1 MAEYIIKNGHVFD
14 PLQGIKGD
22 KADVAIKDGK
32 IVKDNQV
39 SSKAKTIDAKG
50 KTVMAGA
57 IEIHAHIAG
66 PKVNVGRI
74 YRPEDKLFTYTPK
87 KGNIRMA
94 GGTSIPTTFK
104 TGYEYAK
111 MGYTTAMEAAM
122 PPLFARHVHEEI
134 RDTPIIDEGAFPVF
148 GNNWFVMEYL
158 KNKELE
164 NTAAYCAW
172 LLRATKGYAIKLV
185 NPGGTEAWA
194 WGLNCLSVN
203 DPVPYFDITPAEI
216 ITGLIEAN
224 EYLGLPHSIHIHPN
238 NLGNPG
244 NYTTTLDT
252 LKLADGYKA
261 KNKFGR
267 DQVMHLTHTQFHSY
281 GGDNWA
287 NFESKSKEIM
297 DYVNKQKNLTIDTGN
312 VTLDETT
319 TMTADGPFEHHL
331 TELNHLKWAN
341 VDVELETAAGVV
353 PYIYSPDIKVCA
365 IQWAIGLELA
375 LMAKDPSRCFI
386 TTDHPNA
393 GPFTRYPRV
402 IKWLMSAKA
411 REAQIK
417 AFKNSDKVI
426 AATHIAG
433 MDREISLYELAQM
446 TRAGPAKSLGLSS
459 MCGGLKPG
467 MDADVVVYDFSP
479 DKPVANPDQIEAAF
493 SRAAHVFKSGV
504 EVVTNGEVVNNGN
517 KRTIWVNAKVKENP
531 QVMRDIQEKFLKFY
545 SVSQANYEALGHHF
559 IPNPFAIEVDAS
571 Q

>member
-1 MAEYIIKNGHVFD
+1 MSEFVIKNGHVFD
-14 PLQGIKGD
+14 PVQGIKGD
-22 KADVAIKDGK
+22 KKDIAIKDGK
-32 IVKDNQV
+32 IVDKV
-39 SSKAKTIDAKG
+39 SGSAKAIDAKG

-57 IEIHAHIAG
+57 VEIHAHVAG
-66 PKVNVGRI
+66 PKVNLGRI
-74 YRPEDKLFTYTPK
+74 YRPEDKLFTYVPT
-87 KGNIRMA
+87 KGNQRMA
-94 GGTSIPTTFK
+94 GGFSIPTTFK

-111 MGYTTAMEAAM
+111 MGYTTAMEEAM
-122 PPLFARHVHEEI
+122 PPLFSRHVHEEM
-134 RDTPIIDEGAFPVF
+134 RDTPIIDEGAYPVF
-148 GNNWFVMEYL
+148 GNNWFVLDYL
-158 KNKELE
+158 KNNEIE

-194 WGLNCLSVN
+194 WGLNCLSIH

-216 ITGLIEAN
+216 VSGLIEAN
-224 EYLGLPHSIHIHPN
+224 EFLGLPHSIHIHPN

-244 NYTTTLDT
+244 NFTTTLDT
-252 LKLADGYKA
+252 LKLAEGHKA

-267 DQVMHLTHTQFHSY
+267 EQVMHLTHTQFHSY
-281 GGDNWA
+281 GGENWG

-297 DYVNKQKNLTIDTGN
+297 DYVNKNKNLTIDTGN

-341 VDVELETAAGVV
+341 CDVELETAAGIV
-353 PYIYSPDIKVCA
+353 PYIYSPAISVCA

-417 AFKNSDKVI
+417 AFKNSDKVV
-426 AATHIAG
+426 AASHIAG
-433 MDREISLYELAQM
+433 MDKEMSLYEIAQM

-459 MCGGLKPG
+459 MIGGLKPG
-467 MDADVVVYDFSP
+467 MDADVVVYNFNP
-479 DKPVANPDQIEAAF
+479 EKPVANPDEIEAAF
-493 SRAAHVFKSGV
+493 QRAACVFKSGV
-504 EVVTNGEVVNNGN
+504 QVVSDGEVVSNGN
-517 KRTIWVNAKVKENP
+517 KRTLWVNAKTKENP

-545 SVSQANYEALGHHF
+545 SMTQANYEALGHHF
-559 IPNPFAIEVDAS
+559 VPNPFAIEVDAGK
-571 Q
+571 

>member
-1 MAEYIIKNGHVFD
+1 V
-14 PLQGIKGD
+14 QGIKGD

-32 IVKDNQV
+32 IVDKV
-39 SSKAKTIDAKG
+39 SSSAKAIDAKG
-50 KTVMAGA
+50 KSVMAGA
-57 IEIHAHIAG
+57 VEIHAHIAG
-66 PKVNVGRI
+66 PKVNIGRI
-74 YRPEDKLFTYTPK
+74 YRPEDKLFTYTPT
-87 KGNIRMA
+87 KGNQRM
-94 GGTSIPTTFK
+94 GGGNSIPTTFK

-122 PPLFARHVHEEI
+122 PPLFARHVHEEM
-134 RDTPIIDEGAFPVF
+134 RDTPIIDEGAYPVF
-148 GNNWFVMEYL
+148 GNNWFVMEYI
-158 KNKELE
+158 KNNEIE

-216 ITGLIEAN
+216 IKGLIEAN

-244 NYTTTLDT
+244 NFTTTLDT
-252 LKLADGYKA
+252 LKLAEGYKA

-281 GGDNWA
+281 GGTNWGD
-287 NFESKSKEIM
+287 FESKAKEIM
-297 DYVNKQKNLTIDTGN
+297 DYVNKNKNITIDTGN

-353 PYIYSPDIKVCA
+353 PYIYSPNISVCA

-375 LMAKDPSRCFI
+375 LMAKDPMRCFI

-411 REAQIK
+411 RETQIN
-417 AFKNSDKVI
+417 AFKHKDKVVSN
-426 AATHIAG
+426 TSIAG

-446 TRAGPAKSLGLSS
+446 TRAGPAKALGLAN
-459 MCGGLKPG
+459 MIGGLKPG

-479 DKPVANPDQIEAAF
+479 DKPVANPDQIETAF

-531 QVMRDIQEKFLKFY
+531 QVMRDIKEKFLKFY
-545 SVSQANYEALGHHF
+545 SVTQANYESLGHHF
-559 IPNPFAIEVDAS
+559 IPNPYAIEVDAT

>member
-14 PLQGIKGD
+14 PVQGIKGD

-32 IVKDNQV
+32 IVDKV
-39 SSKAKTIDAKG
+39 SSSAKAIDAKG

-57 IEIHAHIAG
+57 VEIHAHIAG
-66 PKVNVGRI
+66 PKVNIGRI
-74 YRPEDKLFTYTPK
+74 YRPEDKLFTYTPT
-87 KGNIRMA
+87 KGNQRM
-94 GGTSIPTTFK
+94 GGGNSIPTTFK

-122 PPLFARHVHEEI
+122 PPLFSRHVHEEI
-134 RDTPIIDEGAFPVF
+134 RDTPIIDEGAYPVF
-148 GNNWFVMEYL
+148 GNNWFVMEYI
-158 KNKELE
+158 KNNEIE

-216 ITGLIEAN
+216 IKGLIEAN

-244 NYTTTLDT
+244 NFTTTLDT
-252 LKLADGYKA
+252 LKLAEGYKA

-281 GGDNWA
+281 GGTNWGD
-287 NFESKSKEIM
+287 FESKAKEIM
-297 DYVNKQKNLTIDTGN
+297 DYVNKNKNITIDTGN

-353 PYIYSPDIKVCA
+353 PYIYSPNISVCA

-375 LMAKDPSRCFI
+375 LMAKDPMRCFI

-411 REAQIK
+411 RETQIN
-417 AFKNSDKVI
+417 AFKHKDKVVSN
-426 AATHIAG
+426 TSIAG

-446 TRAGPAKSLGLSS
+446 TRAGPAKALGLAN
-459 MCGGLKPG
+459 MIGGLKPG

-479 DKPVANPDQIEAAF
+479 DKPVSNPDQIETAF

-504 EVVTNGEVVNNGN
+504 EVVTNGEIVNNGN
-517 KRTIWVNAKVKENP
+517 KRTIWVNAKTKENP
-531 QVMRDIQEKFLKFY
+531 QVMRDIKEKFLKYY
-545 SVSQANYEALGHHF
+545 SVSQANYESLGHHF
-559 IPNPFAIEVDAS
+559 VPNPYAIEVDAT

>member
-1 MAEYIIKNGHVFD
+1 MAEFIIRNGHVFD
-14 PLQGIKGD
+14 PVQGIKGD
-22 KADVAIKDGK
+22 KADVAIKDGR
-32 IVKDNQV
+32 IVDKV
-39 SSKAKTIDAKG
+39 SSSAKAIDAKG
-50 KTVMAGA
+50 KSVMAGA
-57 IEIHAHIAG
+57 VEIHAHIAG
-66 PKVNVGRI
+66 PKVNIGRI
-74 YRPEDKLFTYTPK
+74 YRPEDKLFTYTPT
-87 KGNIRMA
+87 KGNQRM
-94 GGTSIPTTFK
+94 GGGNSIPTTFK

-122 PPLFARHVHEEI
+122 PPLFARHVHEEM
-134 RDTPIIDEGAFPVF
+134 RDTPIIDEGAYPVF
-148 GNNWFVMEYL
+148 GNNWFVMEYI
-158 KNKELE
+158 KNNEIE

-216 ITGLIEAN
+216 IKGLIEAN

-244 NYTTTLDT
+244 NFTTTLDT
-252 LKLADGYKA
+252 LKLAEGYKA

-281 GGDNWA
+281 GGTNWGD
-287 NFESKSKEIM
+287 FESKAKEIM
-297 DYVNKQKNLTIDTGN
+297 DYVNKNKNITIDTGN

-353 PYIYSPDIKVCA
+353 PYIYSPNISVCA

-375 LMAKDPSRCFI
+375 LMAKDPMRCFI

-411 REAQIK
+411 RETQIN
-417 AFKNSDKVI
+417 AFKHKDKVVSN
-426 AATHIAG
+426 TSIAG

-446 TRAGPAKSLGLSS
+446 TRAGPAKALGLAN
-459 MCGGLKPG
+459 MIGGLKPG

-479 DKPVANPDQIEAAF
+479 DKPVANPDQIETAF

-504 EVVTNGEVVNNGN
+504 EVVTNGEIVNNGN
-517 KRTIWVNAKVKENP
+517 KRTIWVNAKTKENP
-531 QVMRDIQEKFLKFY
+531 QVMRDIKEKFLKFY
-545 SVSQANYEALGHHF
+545 SVTQANYESLGHHF
-559 IPNPFAIEVDAS
+559 VPNPYAIEVDAT

>member
-1 MAEYIIKNGHVFD
+1 MAEFIIKNGHVFD
-14 PLQGIKGD
+14 PVQGIKGD

-32 IVKDNQV
+32 IVDKV
-39 SSKAKTIDAKG
+39 SSSAKAIDAKG
-50 KTVMAGA
+50 KSVMAGA
-57 IEIHAHIAG
+57 VEIHAHIAG
-66 PKVNVGRI
+66 PKVNIGRI
-74 YRPEDKLFTYTPK
+74 YRPEDKLFTYTPT
-87 KGNIRMA
+87 KGNQRM
-94 GGTSIPTTFK
+94 GGGNSIPTTFK

-122 PPLFARHVHEEI
+122 PPLFARHVHEEM
-134 RDTPIIDEGAFPVF
+134 RDTPIIDEGAYPVF
-148 GNNWFVMEYL
+148 GNNWFVMEYI
-158 KNKELE
+158 KNNEIE

-216 ITGLIEAN
+216 IKGLIEAN

-244 NYTTTLDT
+244 NFTTTLDT
-252 LKLADGYKA
+252 LKLAEGYKA

-281 GGDNWA
+281 GGTNWGD
-287 NFESKSKEIM
+287 FESKAKEIM
-297 DYVNKQKNLTIDTGN
+297 DYVNKNKNITIDTGN

-353 PYIYSPDIKVCA
+353 PYIYSPNISVCA

-375 LMAKDPSRCFI
+375 LMAKDPMRCFI

-411 REAQIK
+411 RETQIN
-417 AFKNSDKVI
+417 AFKHKDKVVSN
-426 AATHIAG
+426 TSIAG

-446 TRAGPAKSLGLSS
+446 TRAGPAKALGLAN
-459 MCGGLKPG
+459 MIGGLKPG

-479 DKPVANPDQIEAAF
+479 DKPVANPDQIETAF

-504 EVVTNGEVVNNGN
+504 EVVTNGEIVNNGN

-531 QVMRDIQEKFLKFY
+531 QVMRDIKEKFLKFY
-545 SVSQANYEALGHHF
+545 SVTQANYESLGHHF
-559 IPNPFAIEVDAS
+559 VPNPYAIEVDAT